1 MPFVVE
7 MTLKSCSL
15 HKGKRALSTFFPCRI
30 LSLYLLFVD
39 YPLGGKMYMH
49 YDGNED
55 KVEADSTIFQ
65 YYTLF
70 SFFLSL
76 VADD

>member
-1 MPFVVE
+1 
-7 MTLKSCSL
+7 
-15 HKGKRALSTFFPCRI
+15 
-30 LSLYLLFVD
+30 
-39 YPLGGKMYMH
+39 MH

-70 SFFLSL
+70 SFFSCGRRLGQRSRREKNPTKKERQAL
-76 VADD
+76 CDTALQRWKGFVSSYV